1 MKLKINV
8 HEFISP
14 FLHLSIILNA
24 LDIDIAIEYIRCDV
38 DMEKKKGRKKGLKGI
53 EIVHD

>member
-24 LDIDIAIEYIRCDV
+24 LDIHIAIEYIRCDV